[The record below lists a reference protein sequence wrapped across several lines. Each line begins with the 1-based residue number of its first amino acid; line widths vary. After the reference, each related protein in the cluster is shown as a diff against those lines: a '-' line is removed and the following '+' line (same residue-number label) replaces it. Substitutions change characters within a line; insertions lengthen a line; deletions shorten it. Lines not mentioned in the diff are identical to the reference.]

1 MTEPINRF
9 TAIIDDLILGLP
21 RLIAALL
28 LLIITLWLARRLSGW
43 ASYSLKKIRGLPSSA
58 VGLLTSI
65 LNAGVIGVGALA
77 VLNVLGLG
85 QLVVST
91 IASLGI
97 AGLIIGFA
105 LQDITKQFASGVM
118 LLLARPFE
126 IGDTIKVGVHEG
138 TVTELEL
145 RTTRLRTS
153 GGDEVLIPN
162 ADVYSAA
169 LYNMSRYPQRR
180 LAVPLQLP
188 FSAALESLREDL
200 LASVSAI
207 PGVAPLPEPT
217 VVCTSVIDGK
227 VSAELR
233 FWVDRA
239 TVDQDDV
246 LTSVIVV
253 ANHVLTPKQRD
264 GETASAKEHKH

>member
-246 LTSVIVV
+246 LTRVIVV

>member
-162 ADVYSAA
+162 ADVYSAT

-246 LTSVIVV
+246 LTRVIVV